1 MQENSVRVPLSR
13 QTRIRL
19 IGERGSAP
27 QHSYMVLF
35 QGRYREF
42 PVTKVPNE
50 ALVYRVEN
58 GRLAAELE
66 EHAAATGVS
75 VEELRRG
82 AETPEV
88 QEHLHRLLVAKAND
102 PQGPIF
108 AELERLGEQTE
119 PLLVL
124 FDGVVINGNRR
135 LAAMRELT
143 KRDSTAYTGFS
154 EVSVAVLPPDTEPH
168 EIEYVEAALQMA
180 PETKLQYGWLDR
192 RLKLRKQREVLRLPV
207 EQVMA
212 AYRIDNPAD
221 IAREIAEL
229 GLAEHYLKDYRHE
242 PARYSRIADAGEL
255 FIGLQKQLSA
265 LPNPQQEFWCL
276 AGFALIDGRDAGS
289 ANQLQRLFPFAPPV
303 PAELPSLAARRLA
316 KRFGVESADRPD
328 DEELSHNEV
337 QDLLAI
343 FRDKHKSATTGRSIA
358 DVLDELRLEH
368 NDRRAPERMLQ
379 KVREA
384 GQLIARLE
392 PERLSPDQCRRL
404 RGDLAAL
411 QAHAAYVMGGIE
423 EKPVVPALWHYPKAI
438 IRPPYRKIPWRIMQ
452 RMGWSR
458 SSQGATPDTAK
469 RN

>member
-75 VEELRRG
+75 VEEFRRG

-88 QEHLHRLLVAKAND
+88 QEHLHRLLVAKAKD

-108 AELERLGEQTE
+108 AELERLGQQTE

-143 KRDSTAYTGFS
+143 KRDTTAYTGFS

-221 IAREIAEL
+221 IARFPKIDFFTVDDLFGGWQKAQ
-229 GLAEHYLKDYRHE
+229 ATHF
-242 PARYSRIADAGEL
+242 ADG
-255 FIGLQKQLSA
+255 
-265 LPNPQQEFWCL
+265 
-276 AGFALIDGRDAGS
+276 
-289 ANQLQRLFPFAPPV
+289 
-303 PAELPSLAARRLA
+303 
-316 KRFGVESADRPD
+316 GV
-328 DEELSHNEV
+328 
-337 QDLLAI
+337 
-343 FRDKHKSATTGRSIA
+343 F
-358 DVLDELRLEH
+358 
-368 NDRRAPERMLQ
+368 
-379 KVREA
+379 
-384 GQLIARLE
+384 
-392 PERLSPDQCRRL
+392 DQI
-404 RGDLAAL
+404 
-411 QAHAAYVMGGIE
+411 Y
-423 EKPVVPALWHYPKAI
+423 KP
-438 IRPPYRKIPWRIMQ
+438 
-452 RMGWSR
+452 G
-458 SSQGATPDTAK
+458 
-469 RN
+469 N